1 MAPQGPP
8 GSYSPQIPGG
18 SRNPP
23 HIEYTKAI
31 AHEVRQLLGE
41 IGKLR
46 DERRQLQYE
55 IAELMAV
62 RTKFGPTGEFQP
74 EWRPPA
80 IEAPPPPDP
89 LPAIEGAPPQAKPA
103 WRVVQKRPE
112 RKARMVPKIAAAPQ
126 PMPPPPPPEPVREV
140 PSWAQWRPNPLL
152 VPTPS
157 MAPPAP
163 MANSPPPRA
172 GLFGPSTP
180 PPK

>member
-8 GSYSPQIPGG
+8 GSYSPQLAGG

-31 AHEVRQLLGE
+31 AQEVRLLLSE
-41 IGKLR
+41 IGRLR

-80 IEAPPPPDP
+80 IEAPPPPP
-89 LPAIEGAPPQAKPA
+89 EAPPAIEDAPAPAKPA
-103 WRVVQKRPE
+103 WRTVHKRPD
-112 RKARMVPKIAAAPQ
+112 RKARTVPKITAPPP
-126 PMPPPPPPEPVREV
+126 PMPPPPPEPVREM
-140 PSWAQWRPNPLL
+140 PSWTQWRPNPLL
-152 VPTPS
+152 VP
-157 MAPPAP
+157 APAAAPAP
-163 MANSPPPRA
+163 MANAPPPRS
-172 GLFGPSTP
+172 GLFGI
-180 PPK
+180 